1 VAVIVAHGPMRREP
15 GLGHC
20 WLMDAVVQLSD
31 LTKPST
37 TGGAPAVDRASQVV
51 AAAGAV
57 AVKAPSDSGKP
68 GYSGLVG

>member
-1 VAVIVAHGPMRREP
+1 VAHGPMRCGP

-20 WLMDAVVQLSD
+20 RLMDAVVRLSD

-37 TGGAPAVDRASQVV
+37 TGGVPAVDQASQVV
-51 AAAGAV
+51 AAADVV

-68 GYSGLVG
+68 GYSGLVC